1 MKLTTPL
8 AAAMLALVFA
18 LSACGDDDDDGGTED
33 QSSATAL
40 SIITGDKGI
49 QAPASVEAGL
59 VEITLEN
66 DGKDNHEAQLI
77 RLEGGHTAEEA
88 LSVLTGQSSK
98 IPDWFVG
105 GGGVGTA
112 RPGESRTATQVL
124 EPGSWAI
131 VDLGAEKPQSTALE
145 VTGEPGDAELPEAE
159 ATITAS
165 EYTFEASGLQPG
177 ANTILFENAG
187 QELHHV
193 IANPVKPDATVA
205 QITRFFETEEK
216 SADPFTKGEAG
227 DIETAVLDD
236 GGSQLVDLDLESGK
250 YALMCFIPDR
260 DGGPPHAA
268 KGMITIEEIE

>member
-1 MKLTTPL
+1 MKFAAPL
-8 AAAMLALVFA
+8 AAAMLTLALGLA
-18 LSACGDDDDDGGTED
+18 ACGDDDETED
-33 QSSATAL
+33 QSSAAAL
-40 SIITGDKGI
+40 SIIADDNGI
-49 QAPASVEAGL
+49 QAPESVGAGL

-66 DGKDNHEAQLI
+66 TGEQNHEAQLI
-77 RLEGGHTAEEA
+77 RLEGDHTAEEA
-88 LSVLTGQSSK
+88 LSVITGESSK

-112 RPGESRTATQVL
+112 RPGETRTATQVL

-131 VDLGAEKPQSTALE
+131 VDTGAEKPQSAALE
-145 VTGEPGDAELPEAE
+145 VTGEPGDAEVPEAE

-165 EYTFEASGLQPG
+165 EYTFESSGLAPG
-177 ANTILFENAG
+177 ANTVLFENVG
-187 QELHHV
+187 EELHHV
-193 IANPVKPDATVA
+193 IASPLKPDATTA

-216 SADPFTKGEAG
+216 SPDPFTEGEAG
-227 DIETAVLDD
+227 DIETAVLDS

-260 DGGPPHAA
+260 AGGPPHAA